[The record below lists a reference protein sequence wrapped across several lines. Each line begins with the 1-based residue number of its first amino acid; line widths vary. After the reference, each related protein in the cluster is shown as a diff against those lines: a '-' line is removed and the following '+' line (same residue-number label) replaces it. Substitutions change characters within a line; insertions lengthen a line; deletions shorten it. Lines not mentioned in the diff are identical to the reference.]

1 MMSTVLDAFGLL
13 RAKLGAVRRS
23 LANGRQEE
31 ERAAGKEERGAGKE
45 ERAAGCWV
53 QGTWYDVGDTFGGD
67 GCTSAKCTC
76 HWDGSVSCH
85 QGRTECEYFFN

>member
-1 MMSTVLDAFGLL
+1 MGTVPDAFGLL
-13 RAKLGAVRRS
+13 RAKLGTVRRS
-23 LANGRQEE
+23 LVNGRQEKE
-31 ERAAGKEERGAGKE
+31 ERAAGKE

-53 QGTWYDVGDTFGGD
+53 QGTWYDVGDRFGGD

-85 QGRTECEYFFN
+85 QGGTECEYFLN

>member
-13 RAKLGAVRRS
+13 RAKLGTVRRL

-31 ERAAGKEERGAGKE
+31 E

-85 QGRTECEYFFN
+85 QGGTECEYFLN